1 MISKFEN
8 LRLITHREMI
18 ISRQI
23 KYVGESVLCI
33 RSDNSVNLE
42 KIALFLR
49 GWSGGAMVLGRLPV
63 PGCPTTFD

>member
-18 ISRQI
+18 IPGQI
-23 KYVGESVLCI
+23 KYVGGSVLCI

-49 GWSGGAMVLGRLPV
+49 GWSGGAMV